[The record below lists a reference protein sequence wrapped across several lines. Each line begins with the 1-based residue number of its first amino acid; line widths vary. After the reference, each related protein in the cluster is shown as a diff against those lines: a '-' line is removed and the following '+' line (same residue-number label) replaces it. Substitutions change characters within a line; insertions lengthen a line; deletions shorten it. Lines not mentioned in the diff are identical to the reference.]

1 MSSLDRINRS
11 MMQRDIR
18 AIRREMIDPGVHQRE
33 AQARREKLAA
43 QQAARAAAKS
53 RTHQAMLDR
62 PADEHRRFT
71 VLRWVIGLAVAL
83 LLTVASGG
91 ILSPMLVIVPVVFAV
106 LGRREA
112 AARAEHAEARRQAAE
127 TAAAA
132 EASRHLT
139 DADREW
145 LRRHEG

>member
-91 ILSPMLVIVPVVFAV
+91 ILAPMLVIVPVVFAV
-106 LGRREA
+106 LGRRET
-112 AARAEHAEARRQAAE
+112 AARAEHAEA
-127 TAAAA
+127 AAAA